1 MIGHK
6 QPESVV
12 VACAPTQ
19 TVVAFTT
26 QTTQTRVIVS
36 DHLNSYPTLSL
47 IRTHLYIQHIH
58 THTYPQ
64 WYSQLSVSKKIGQQ
78 HY

>member
-19 TVVAFTT
+19 TAVAFTML
-26 QTTQTRVIVS
+26 RK
-36 DHLNSYPTLSL
+36 
-47 IRTHLYIQHIH
+47 QHK
-58 THTYPQ
+58 Q
-64 WYSQLSVSKKIGQQ
+64 V
-78 HY
+78 

>member
-36 DHLNSYPTLSL
+36 DHLNSYSTLSL
-47 IRTHLYIQHIH
+47 IRTHLYINTY
-58 THTYPQ
+58 THTYPHGI
-64 WYSQLSVSKKIGQQ
+64 LNCP
-78 HY
+78 